1 MLRLPGSAAVLKLTA
16 LSLLCAC
23 QPAPR
28 LDQGSSGPAEAR
40 PLTSADQEGIRAVD
54 LAFAA
59 AANAGNLDG
68 VVAVYAED
76 ASLLPP
82 NLPPQKGRDA
92 IREFWGG
99 FLGAYTM
106 RIELQSDV
114 VEGRGDLAY
123 NMGRYQLSATPKR
136 KGPPPLEE
144 EGKFVEVLKR
154 QPDGS
159 WKYVVDIYS
168 SNSPPKK

>member
-1 MLRLPGSAAVLKLTA
+1 MIQVRGSAAVLTVAA

-23 QPAPR
+23 QPTPR
-28 LDQGSSGPAEAR
+28 GPGAGESR
-40 PLTSADQEGIRAVD
+40 PLSPADQEGIRAAD
-54 LAFAA
+54 LSFAA
-59 AANAGNLDG
+59 AANAGNIDG
-68 VVAVYAED
+68 VIAVYAED

-92 IREFWGG
+92 IRKFWGG
-99 FLGAYTM
+99 FLGAYTV
-106 RIELQSDV
+106 RFDINSET

-123 NMGRYQLSATPKR
+123 TVGHYTLSATPKA
-136 KGPPPLEE
+136 KGPPPIEE

-159 WKYVVDIYS
+159 WKYVVDMYS
-168 SNSPPKK
+168 PNSPPKK